1 MQMSPQSG
9 AGVERTT
16 GPKGSKR
23 TEQKLLQQGFL
34 QQQMKGCQCTWE
46 ARNTLPRTRRR
57 QQRQRLAGQNHLQHV
72 PQGCTILL
80 SPGCYREK
88 EERKRDPLEHR
99 NSPERES
106 EFWANWIGHLFQM
119 KASAQHK
126 LSYLK
131 LQAFICHRQP
141 EGSILKF
148 SSFLVCHCEMKPLG
162 RAHRSSIYN
171 TQSLDTKI

>member
-1 MQMSPQSG
+1 MPVYLGRQEHLTQNQEE
-9 AGVERTT
+9 AAE
-16 GPKGSKR
+16 
-23 TEQKLLQQGFL
+23 TEVS
-34 QQQMKGCQCTWE
+34 
-46 ARNTLPRTRRR
+46 R
-57 QQRQRLAGQNHLQHV
+57 QNHLQHV
-72 PQGCTILL
+72 PQGCTILV

-106 EFWANWIGHLFQM
+106 EFWANWIGHLSQM

-126 LSYLK
+126 LSYLS

-171 TQSLDTKI
+171 TLSLDIKI